1 VNAAATVRA
10 SMRALLALLL
20 AAAALGTA
28 APAALADAD
37 PPSDVLLLQSVY
49 YPYQPPVSDKLRR
62 TLDKVVLDAKTAGYP
77 VKVAMV
83 ESTVDLGAIPQL
95 FGRPAEYA
103 PFLGREIA
111 FKSKDPL
118 LVVMSPAI
126 ATYNVTA
133 KAQQAIHGIKIDAS
147 KQSDGLVAAA
157 IEAVPKM
164 ATASGHPVAAVP
176 VPSTGGG
183 GKKSGG
189 GTSPLIVFGA
199 PVLLVALA
207 ALVAALRRRGEDEDD
222 GDEDEQAPAEASS

>member
-1 VNAAATVRA
+1 
-10 SMRALLALLL
+10 MRALLALLL
-20 AAAALGTA
+20 AAVALGTA

-62 TLDKVVLDAKTAGYP
+62 TLDKVVLDARNAGYP

-83 ESTVDLGAIPQL
+83 ESAVDLGAIPQL

-118 LVVMSPAI
+118 LVIMPAGI
-126 ATYNVTA
+126 ATYNVSA
-133 KAQQAIHGIKIDAS
+133 KAQQAIQGIKIDTS

-157 IEAVPKM
+157 IQAVPKM

-189 GTSPLIVFGA
+189 GASPLIVFGA

-222 GDEDEQAPAEASS
+222 DEDQQAPAEASS

>member
-1 VNAAATVRA
+1 
-10 SMRALLALLL
+10 MRALLALLL
-20 AAAALGTA
+20 GVTILAAA

-37 PPSDVLLLQSVY
+37 PPSDVLLLQDVY

-62 TLDKVVLDAKTAGYP
+62 TLDSVVAQAKKAGYP

-83 ESTVDLGAIPQL
+83 ESQVDLGAIPQL

-111 FKSKDPL
+111 FKAKVPL
-118 LVVMSPAI
+118 LVIMPAAI
-126 ATYNVTA
+126 ATYNVSA
-133 KAQQAIHGIKIDAS
+133 KAQQAIQGIKLDAS

-157 IEAVPKM
+157 IEAIPKM

-176 VPSTGGG
+176 VPSA
-183 GKKSGG
+183 GKGRKTGG

-207 ALVAALRRRGEDEDD
+207 ALVAALRRRGEDEEDDD
-222 GDEDEQAPAEASS
+222 GDDQAPAEASS

>member
-1 VNAAATVRA
+1 
-10 SMRALLALLL
+10 MRALLALLL
-20 AAAALGTA
+20 AAAALGAA

-62 TLDKVVLDAKTAGYP
+62 TLDKVVVDAKQAGYP
-77 VKVAMV
+77 VKVALV

-95 FGRPAEYA
+95 FGRSAEYA

-118 LVVMSPAI
+118 LVIMPAGI
-126 ATYNVTA
+126 GTYNVTA
-133 KAQQAIHGIKIDAS
+133 RAQQAILGIKIDTS

-183 GKKSGG
+183 GKKSSG

-207 ALVAALRRRGEDEDD
+207 ALVAALRRRGEDEDG

>member
-1 VNAAATVRA
+1 
-10 SMRALLALLL
+10 MRAMLALFLGL
-20 AAAALGTA
+20 AALAAA

-62 TLDKVVLDAKTAGYP
+62 TLDSVVAQAKKAGYP

-83 ESTVDLGAIPQL
+83 ASQVDLGAIPQL

-118 LVVMSPAI
+118 LVIMPAGI
-126 ATYNVTA
+126 ATYNVSA
-133 KAQQAIHGIKIDAS
+133 KAQQAIQGIKVDAS

-176 VPSTGGG
+176 VPSTGKDKKGG
-183 GKKSGG
+183 GD
-189 GTSPLIVFGA
+189 TSPLIVFGA

-207 ALVAALRRRGEDEDD
+207 ALVAALRRRGDDEEDD
-222 GDEDEQAPAEASS
+222 DEGGQAPAQASS

>member
-1 VNAAATVRA
+1 
-10 SMRALLALLL
+10 MRALLALVLC
-20 AAAALGTA
+20 AAALAAA

-62 TLDKVVLDAKTAGYP
+62 TLDRVVATSQKAGYP

-111 FKSKDPL
+111 FKTKDPL
-118 LVVMSPAI
+118 LVIMPAAT

-133 KAQQAIHGIKIDAS
+133 KAQQAIQGIKIDTA
-147 KQSDGLVAAA
+147 KRSDGLVAAA

-176 VPSTGGG
+176 VPSGA
-183 GKKSGG
+183 KDQKAGG

-199 PVLLVALA
+199 PVILVALA
-207 ALVAALRRRGEDEDD
+207 ALVAALRRRGEGEDEDQD
-222 GDEDEQAPAEASS
+222 GGDEDEQAPAEASS

>member
-1 VNAAATVRA
+1 MNAVATVRA

-126 ATYNVTA
+126 ATYNVTP
-133 KAQQAIHGIKIDAS
+133 KAQQAIQGIKIDAS

-176 VPSTGGG
+176 VPSTGG

>member
-1 VNAAATVRA
+1 
-10 SMRALLALLL
+10 MRALLALLL
-20 AAAALGTA
+20 GVAALA
-28 APAALADAD
+28 AFAPAALGDAD
-37 PPSDVLLLQSVY
+37 PPSDVLLLQDVY

-62 TLDKVVLDAKTAGYP
+62 TLDSVVAQSKKAGYT

-83 ESTVDLGAIPQL
+83 ESPVDLGAIPQF
-95 FGRPAEYA
+95 FGRPAAYA

-118 LVVMSPAI
+118 LVIMPAGM

-133 KAQQAIHGIKIDAS
+133 KAQQAIQGIKVDAS
-147 KQSDGLVAAA
+147 KQSNGLVAAA
-157 IEAVPKM
+157 IQAIPKM

-183 GKKSGG
+183 KSGGG

-207 ALVAALRRRGEDEDD
+207 ALVAALRRRGEDDDDED
-222 GDEDEQAPAEASS
+222 GDEPGAARASS

>member
-1 VNAAATVRA
+1 
-10 SMRALLALLL
+10 MRALLALLL
-20 AAAALGTA
+20 GVAVIAAA

-62 TLDKVVLDAKTAGYP
+62 TLDSVVAASGKAGYP
-77 VKVAMV
+77 VKVALV
-83 ESTVDLGAIPQL
+83 ESAVDLGAIPQL
-95 FGRPAEYA
+95 FGKPAEYA

-118 LVVMSPAI
+118 LVIMPAGI
-126 ATYNVTA
+126 ATNNVSA
-133 KAQQAIHGIKIDAS
+133 KAQQAIQGIKIDAS

-164 ATASGHPVAAVP
+164 ATASGHPVASVP
-176 VPSTGGG
+176 VPA
-183 GKKSGG
+183 SGG
-189 GTSPLIVFGA
+189 GNKGGGSTSPLIVFGA

-207 ALVAALRRRGEDEDD
+207 ALVAALRRRGDDEEDD
-222 GDEDEQAPAEASS
+222 DGDEQAPAEAST

>member
-1 VNAAATVRA
+1 
-10 SMRALLALLL
+10 MRALLALLL
-20 AAAALGTA
+20 GAAVLAAA

-62 TLDKVVLDAKTAGYP
+62 TLDRVVAASQKAGYP
-77 VKVAMV
+77 VKVALV
-83 ESTVDLGAIPQL
+83 ESAVDLGAIPQL
-95 FGRPAEYA
+95 FGKPTQYA

-118 LVVMSPAI
+118 LVIMPAGI
-126 ATYNVTA
+126 ATNNVTVR
-133 KAQQAIHGIKIDAS
+133 AQQAIQGIKIDAS

-176 VPSTGGG
+176 VPSSGSGKNGGG
-183 GKKSGG
+183 S
-189 GTSPLIVFGA
+189 TSPLIVFGA

-207 ALVAALRRRGEDEDD
+207 ALVAAFRRRGDDEEDD
-222 GDEDEQAPAEASS
+222 DGDEQAPAEAST

>member
-1 VNAAATVRA
+1 
-10 SMRALLALLL
+10 MRALLALLL
-20 AAAALGTA
+20 GAAVLAAG

-62 TLDKVVLDAKTAGYP
+62 TLDSVVAASQKAGYP
-77 VKVAMV
+77 VKVALV
-83 ESTVDLGAIPQL
+83 ESAVDLGAIPQL
-95 FGRPAEYA
+95 FGKPAQYA

-118 LVVMSPAI
+118 LVVMPAGI
-126 ATYNVTA
+126 ATNNVSA
-133 KAQQAIHGIKIDAS
+133 RAQQAIQGIKIDAS

-164 ATASGHPVAAVP
+164 ATASGHPVASVP
-176 VPSTGGG
+176 VPSSGSGKNGGG
-183 GKKSGG
+183 S
-189 GTSPLIVFGA
+189 TSPLIVFGA

-207 ALVAALRRRGEDEDD
+207 ALVAAFRRRGDDEEDD
-222 GDEDEQAPAEASS
+222 DGDEQAPAEAST

>member
-1 VNAAATVRA
+1 MNAVATVRA
-10 SMRALLALLL
+10 SMRALLALLV
-20 AAAALGTA
+20 AAAALGSA

-126 ATYNVTA
+126 ATFNVTP
-133 KAQQAIHGIKIDAS
+133 KAQQAIQGIKIDTS

>member
-1 VNAAATVRA
+1 
-10 SMRALLALLL
+10 MRALLAVLLGVAAL
-20 AAAALGTA
+20 AAA

-37 PPSDVLLLQSVY
+37 PPSDVLLLQDVY

-62 TLDKVVLDAKTAGYP
+62 TLDKVVLGSKKAGYP

-83 ESTVDLGAIPQL
+83 ESAVDLGAIPQL

-111 FKSKDPL
+111 FKSKNPL
-118 LVVMSPAI
+118 LVIMPAGI
-126 ATYNVTA
+126 ATNNVSA
-133 KAQQAIHGIKIDAS
+133 KAQQAIQGIKIDTS

-157 IEAVPKM
+157 IEAIPKM

-176 VPSTGGG
+176 VPSGGD

-207 ALVAALRRRGEDEDD
+207 ALVAALRRRGEDEEDDD
-222 GDEDEQAPAEASS
+222 GDEQAPAEAST

>member
-1 VNAAATVRA
+1 
-10 SMRALLALLL
+10 MRALLVLALGVAAL
-20 AAAALGTA
+20 AAA

-37 PPSDVLLLQSVY
+37 PPSDVLLLQDVY
-49 YPYQPPVSDKLRR
+49 YPYQPPASDKLRR
-62 TLDKVVLDAKTAGYP
+62 TLDKVVAESQRAGYP

-83 ESTVDLGAIPQL
+83 ESNVDLGAIPQL

-111 FKSKDPL
+111 FKTKDPL
-118 LVVMSPAI
+118 LVVMPAGI

-133 KAQQAIHGIKIDAS
+133 KAQQAIQSIKVDRS
-147 KQSDGLVAAA
+147 KQSDGLVGAA

-176 VPSTGGG
+176 VPSGAKD
-183 GKKSGG
+183 KKSGG

-207 ALVAALRRRGEDEDD
+207 ALVAALRRRGEDEDED
-222 GDEDEQAPAEASS
+222 GGDEDDQAPAEASS

>member
-1 VNAAATVRA
+1 
-10 SMRALLALLL
+10 MRALLALLL
-20 AAAALGTA
+20 GVAALA
-28 APAALADAD
+28 AFAPAALGDAD
-37 PPSDVLLLQSVY
+37 PPSDVLLLQDVY

-62 TLDKVVLDAKTAGYP
+62 TLDSVVAQSKKAGYT

-83 ESTVDLGAIPQL
+83 ESPVDLGAIPQF
-95 FGRPAEYA
+95 FGRPAAYA

-118 LVVMSPAI
+118 LVIMPAGM

-133 KAQQAIHGIKIDAS
+133 KAQQAIQGIKVDAS
-147 KQSDGLVAAA
+147 KQSNGLVAAA
-157 IEAVPKM
+157 IQAIPRI

-183 GKKSGG
+183 KR
-189 GTSPLIVFGA
+189 PLIVFGA

-207 ALVAALRRRGEDEDD
+207 ALVAALRRRGEDDDDED
-222 GDEDEQAPAEASS
+222 GDEPGAARASS

>member
-1 VNAAATVRA
+1 
-10 SMRALLALLL
+10 MRALLALLL
-20 AAAALGTA
+20 AAAALGAA

-62 TLDKVVLDAKTAGYP
+62 TLDKVVVDAKQAGYP
-77 VKVAMV
+77 VKVALV

-118 LVVMSPAI
+118 LVIMPAGI

-133 KAQQAIHGIKIDAS
+133 KAQQAIQGIKVDAS
-147 KQSDGLVAAA
+147 KQSEGLVAAA

-183 GKKSGG
+183 GKSSGG
-189 GTSPLIVFGA
+189 SASPLIVFGA

-207 ALVAALRRRGEDEDD
+207 ALVAALRRRGDDEDEDD
-222 GDEDEQAPAEASS
+222 GDEGQQAPAEASS

>member
-1 VNAAATVRA
+1 
-10 SMRALLALLL
+10 MRALLALLL

-28 APAALADAD
+28 VPAALADAD

-126 ATYNVTA
+126 ATYNVTP
-133 KAQQAIHGIKIDAS
+133 KAQQAIQGIKIDAS

-183 GKKSGG
+183 KKSGG
-189 GTSPLIVFGA
+189 GTSPLMVFGA

-207 ALVAALRRRGEDEDD
+207 ARVAPRRRRGEDEDD

>member
-1 VNAAATVRA
+1 MTTLCG

-20 AAAALGTA
+20 GVAVLAAAA
-28 APAALADAD
+28 PAVLADAD

-62 TLDKVVLDAKTAGYP
+62 TLDGVVAESRKAGYP
-77 VKVAMV
+77 VKVALV
-83 ESTVDLGAIPQL
+83 ESQVDLGAIPQL
-95 FGRPAEYA
+95 FGRPAEYT

-118 LVVMSPAI
+118 LVIMPAGI
-126 ATYNVTA
+126 ATYNVSA
-133 KAQQAIHGIKIDAS
+133 KAQQAIQGIKIDVS

-157 IEAVPKM
+157 IEAIPKM

-176 VPSTGGG
+176 VPSSGG
-183 GKKSGG
+183 GKKGGG

-207 ALVAALRRRGEDEDD
+207 ALVAALRRRGDDEEDD
-222 GDEDEQAPAEASS
+222 GDEPAPAEASS